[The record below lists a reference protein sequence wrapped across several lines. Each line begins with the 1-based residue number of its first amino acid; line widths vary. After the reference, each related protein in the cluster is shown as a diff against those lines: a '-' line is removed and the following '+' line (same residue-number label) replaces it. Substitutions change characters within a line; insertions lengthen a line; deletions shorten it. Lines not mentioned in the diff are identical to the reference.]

1 MQMTKNTRNYTFLI
15 CFILVLTGIS
25 SCSIKK
31 KKDSSFT
38 ANFSTKFNILY
49 NSKLLLQEAQ
59 KNMEESIV
67 DNFQQ
72 VIPIFK
78 EPNLSSIQQNKALMD
93 SVLGK
98 TTRIINEKHDS
109 KYVDLAFLLKGK
121 AFYFQGD
128 YYNANEFFD
137 YVKKN
142 GEDNP
147 AIQQEALIWQIRS
160 LIQLDNLSEAS
171 KHLKEADSI
180 GEQTKG
186 LKALLFATQAQ
197 FHLYQNNKDSVIGQL
212 LKAVEFSKD
221 KKSRLRWHYILGQL
235 LFEKGENELAYSH
248 FNKVAKSNESYE
260 MIFYTNLYRIEILN
274 KNHPNVENKIRL
286 LSKLLR
292 DGKNKNYKGQIY
304 QHIGDIYLADQQL
317 EKAIQHYEQASQNTI
332 NNPFQQALNYQKLAD
347 IYFNV
352 GEYTTSSQYYDSTL
366 LVLPKDDPN
375 YDQLSRK
382 QAHLESLV
390 AQLTTISYQDSLIML
405 AALSPTDRE
414 MVIEQIITKRQGV
427 NPNTAAKKQNAQ
439 QSTFSNSPLS
449 FTTQRDD
456 NGVFYF
462 NSAAAVSQGY
472 SDFKKRW
479 GNRAAGAYWRYSN
492 QFVYAASTEPEVA
505 LLQTETEDL
514 ENISLNPH
522 ERYLRDLPDSPEKIH
537 AAENT
542 IKNAYLALGE
552 IYQYNLQDDSEAI
565 KTYEKYLDRFHN
577 DENTALLYY
586 QLYRLY
592 IDRSPEKLLFYKQK
606 LLSEYPDSKYS
617 LVINDPE
624 YYKRQQDL
632 LEKFNDHY
640 SQAYALFSS
649 RRYEELIQLADETF
663 QNNEFVSLENNMA
676 QLGYLRA
683 LSIGRTAGIFEFK
696 AALADLATDY
706 PEEEVVIP
714 LVKRHLAYIDS
725 NESQFVNRTF
735 ALEDLDRSYFE
746 KEFALT
752 PWPELSY
759 SKEYDI
765 PVVRRNYDLEL
776 SKTVLSTQQSTQ
788 EKTTLSNKSID
799 IGEVRFI
806 GHENSYRDVKLF
818 PDSAN
823 YLFVINIMHGTVNL
837 SPSRYGIGQFN
848 RSQYPTKNITHQL
861 KTISDENQLIY
872 VGVFSTFAEAKAYEE
887 KITPL
892 LTSIMKVPE
901 DIYTSFII
909 TDKVFNT
916 FADFNHI
923 EDYYTL
929 YQTQR

>member
-1 MQMTKNTRNYTFLI
+1 MTQNTRNSNFLV
-15 CFILVLTGIS
+15 CFILVLIGIS

-49 NSKLLLQEAQ
+49 NSKLLLQQAQ
-59 KNMEESIV
+59 KNTEESIV

-78 EPNLSSIQQNKALMD
+78 EPNLNSIQQNKALMD

-160 LIQLDNLSEAS
+160 LIQLDNLTEAT
-171 KHLKEADSI
+171 KHLEEADSLSEEI
-180 GEQTKG
+180 KG
-186 LKALLFATQAQ
+186 LKALLFATQAK
-197 FHLYQNNKDSVIGQL
+197 FHLYQNNKDAVISQL
-212 LKAVEFSKD
+212 SKAVEFSKD
-221 KKSRLRWHYILGQL
+221 KKNRLRWHYILGQL

-248 FNKVAKSNESYE
+248 FSKVAKSNESYE

-274 KNHPNVENKIRL
+274 KNHPNIENKIRL

-317 EKAIQHYEQASQNTI
+317 EKAIQYYEQASHNTV
-332 NNPFQQALNYQKLAD
+332 NNPFQQALNYQRLAD
-347 IYFNV
+347 IYFNE
-352 GEYTTSSQYYDSTL
+352 GEYTKSSLYYDSTL
-366 LVLPKDDPN
+366 LVLPKDNPN

-382 QAHLESLV
+382 QVHLESLV

-405 AALSPTDRE
+405 ATLSPEDRE
-414 MVIEQIITKRQGV
+414 NVIEQMIAKNKEAKLVEET
-427 NPNTAAKKQNAQ
+427 KKQPTRQSAFSENSLGFTAQ
-439 QSTFSNSPLS
+439 
-449 FTTQRDD
+449 REDR
-456 NGVFYF
+456 GVFYF

-479 GNRAAGAYWRYSN
+479 GNRAAGTNWRYSN
-492 QFVYAASTEPEVA
+492 QPAFASSTEPEVA
-505 LLQTETEDL
+505 LLQAETEDL

-537 AAENT
+537 VAENT

-552 IYQYNLQDDSEAI
+552 IYQYNLQDESEAI
-565 KTYEKYLDRFHN
+565 KTYEKYLDRFAN

-586 QLYRLY
+586 HLYRLY
-592 IDRSPEKLLFYKQK
+592 ADQSPEKLLFYKEK

-624 YYKRQQDL
+624 YYKNQQDL
-632 LEKFNDHY
+632 LEKFNDRY
-640 SQAYALFSS
+640 SQAYDLFSS
-649 RRYEELIQLADETF
+649 RKYNELIQLANETF
-663 QNNEFVSLENNMA
+663 QNKDFSSLENNMA

-683 LSIGRTAGIFEFK
+683 LSIGRTAGILDFK
-696 AALADLATDY
+696 ASLDDLATDY

-714 LVKRHLAYIDS
+714 LVKRHLVYIDS
-725 NESQFVNRTF
+725 NQSQFLNKAF
-735 ALEDLDRSYFE
+735 ALEDLDRRYFE

-765 PVVRRNYDLEL
+765 PVVRRNYDFEL
-776 SKTVLSTQQSTQ
+776 SKTVLTTQQSTQ

-799 IGEVRFI
+799 IGEVTII
-806 GHENSYRDVKLF
+806 GHENSYRDLKLF

-861 KTISDENQLIY
+861 KTISDENQLVYI
-872 VGVFSTFAEAKAYEE
+872 GVFSTFAEAKAYEE

-892 LTSIMKVPE
+892 LNSIMKIPE

-916 FADFNHI
+916 FANFDHI

>member
-1 MQMTKNTRNYTFLI
+1 
-15 CFILVLTGIS
+15 
-25 SCSIKK
+25 
-31 KKDSSFT
+31 
-38 ANFSTKFNILY
+38 
-49 NSKLLLQEAQ
+49 
-59 KNMEESIV
+59 
-67 DNFQQ
+67 
-72 VIPIFK
+72 
-78 EPNLSSIQQNKALMD
+78 
-93 SVLGK
+93 
-98 TTRIINEKHDS
+98 
-109 KYVDLAFLLKGK
+109 
-121 AFYFQGD
+121 
-128 YYNANEFFD
+128 
-137 YVKKN
+137 
-142 GEDNP
+142 
-147 AIQQEALIWQIRS
+147 
-160 LIQLDNLSEAS
+160 
-171 KHLKEADSI
+171 
-180 GEQTKG
+180 
-186 LKALLFATQAQ
+186 
-197 FHLYQNNKDSVIGQL
+197 
-212 LKAVEFSKD
+212 
-221 KKSRLRWHYILGQL
+221 L

-248 FNKVAKSNESYE
+248 FSKVAKSNESYE

-274 KNHPNVENKIRL
+274 KNHPNIENKIRL

-317 EKAIQHYEQASQNTI
+317 EKAIQYYEQASHNTV
-332 NNPFQQALNYQKLAD
+332 NNPFQQALNYQRLAD
-347 IYFNV
+347 IYFNE
-352 GEYTTSSQYYDSTL
+352 GEYTKSSLYYDSTL
-366 LVLPKDDPN
+366 LVLPKDNPN

-382 QAHLESLV
+382 QVHLESLV

-405 AALSPTDRE
+405 AALSPKDRE
-414 MVIEQIITKRQGV
+414 NVIEQMIAKNKEAKLVEET
-427 NPNTAAKKQNAQ
+427 KKQPTRQSAFSENSLGFTAQ
-439 QSTFSNSPLS
+439 
-449 FTTQRDD
+449 REDR
-456 NGVFYF
+456 GVFYF

-479 GNRAAGAYWRYSN
+479 GNRAAGTNWRYSN
-492 QFVYAASTEPEVA
+492 QPAFASSTEPEVA
-505 LLQTETEDL
+505 LLQAETEDL

-537 AAENT
+537 VAENT

-552 IYQYNLQDDSEAI
+552 IYQYNLQDESEAI
-565 KTYEKYLDRFHN
+565 KTYEKYLDRFAN

-586 QLYRLY
+586 HLYRLY
-592 IDRSPEKLLFYKQK
+592 GDQSPEKLLFYKEK

-624 YYKRQQDL
+624 YYKNQQDL
-632 LEKFNDHY
+632 LEKFNDRY
-640 SQAYALFSS
+640 SQAYDLFSS
-649 RRYEELIQLADETF
+649 RKYNELIQLANETF
-663 QNNEFVSLENNMA
+663 QNKDFSSLENNMA

-683 LSIGRTAGIFEFK
+683 LSIGRTAGILDFK
-696 AALADLATDY
+696 AALDNLATDY

-714 LVKRHLAYIDS
+714 LVKRHLVYIDS
-725 NESQFVNRTF
+725 NQSQFLNKAF

-765 PVVRRNYDLEL
+765 PVVRRNYDFEL
-776 SKTVLSTQQSTQ
+776 SKTVLTTQQSTQ

-799 IGEVRFI
+799 IREVTII
-806 GHENSYRDVKLF
+806 GHENSYRDLKLF

-861 KTISDENQLIY
+861 KTISDENQLVYI
-872 VGVFSTFAEAKAYEE
+872 GVFSTFAEAKAYEE

-892 LTSIMKVPE
+892 LNSIMKIPE

-916 FADFNHI
+916 FANFDHI